1 MENTNYYKLAIL
13 IVLYGKE
20 VEQCETFTNI
30 DRILKNNGTS
40 KDNIILCLWNN
51 GPRKIEFN
59 LPTDYYTLKVCQ
71 TINNEPL
78 SHIYNL

>member
-30 DRILKNNGTS
+30 DRILKIMEHQR
-40 KDNIILCLWNN
+40 IILFYAFGTMVQEKLNS
-51 GPRKIEFN
+51 IY
-59 LPTDYYTLKVCQ
+59 LQ
-71 TINNEPL
+71 ITIP
-78 SHIYNL
+78 